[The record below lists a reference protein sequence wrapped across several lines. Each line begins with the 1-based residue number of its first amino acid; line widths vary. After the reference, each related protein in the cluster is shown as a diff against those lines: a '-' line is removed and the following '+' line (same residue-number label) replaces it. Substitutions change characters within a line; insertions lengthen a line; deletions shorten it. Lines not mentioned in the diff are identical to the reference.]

1 MEVSET
7 SLANL
12 VPGPKGG
19 RFAGV
24 DLIIAA
30 IAETVAPEF
39 ADDEAVRFELNKVF
53 DFVVTP
59 AVRAAVVE
67 RKARRIFNAIFKIMR
82 DQVVSGDVVSVN
94 GFATIWRDKPDE
106 GWPIGIERLSHSMR
120 PIKPNDIKIRETRTA
135 AVMPGNWTGQGLA
148 AEYKIEG
155 MTYPEGTTHIRDS
168 VNEPYTLVNGS
179 VIAVSGAVLG
189 LFNSA
194 TVTAVGSD
202 GVSRQYPVGSL
213 SIVVYVERQLRPVM
227 NQYGGVDLQMYYL
240 PVVDQAARLA
250 AARVGKSA
258 AEIEKNLGF
267 TVAMGVG
274 EWWRVVDREVSSL
287 EPVEISWEGFRGIPA
302 DKIMAAY
309 PRVSTVIRV
318 YSSVYDVRRIAQE
331 VYRANFG
338 FQEAYLKS
346 IGAWPERSRN
356 TGNIVSVDFR
366 QEFIDAIQ

>member
-12 VPGPKGG
+12 VPGPKGD

-82 DQVVSGDVVSVN
+82 DQIVSGEVVSVN

-106 GWPIGIERLSHSMR
+106 GWPIGIRRSSGTMR
-120 PIKPNDIKIRETRTA
+120 PIRPSDVKIRETRTA

-148 AEYKIEG
+148 AEYRMEG
-155 MTYPEGTTHIRDS
+155 MTYAEGTTHFLDPS
-168 VNEPYTLVNGS
+168 TGVSTLINGS
-179 VIAVSGAVLG
+179 VVGVSGAEIG

-194 TVTAVGSD
+194 LVTAVGGD
-202 GVSRQYPVGSL
+202 GVSRQYPVGEL
-213 SIVVYVERQLRPVM
+213 SIVVYVERQLRLEV
-227 NQYGGVDLQMYYL
+227 NQGGGADEQMYYL
-240 PVVDQAARLA
+240 PVADQAARIA
-250 AARVGKSA
+250 AARVGKSPE
-258 AEIEKNLGF
+258 EIEANLGW

-274 EWWRVVDREVSSL
+274 EWGRMVSRGFESQNATD
-287 EPVEISWEGFRGIPA
+287 ISWEFFRGLPA
-302 DKIMAAY
+302 SKILESY
-309 PRVSTVIRV
+309 PRVKTIIRAD
-318 YSSVYDVRRIAQE
+318 YSVYEVRRIDPRVIA
-331 VYRANFG
+331 
-338 FQEAYLKS
+338 LKCHLF
-346 IGAWPERSRN
+346 WPEPSP
-356 TGNIVSVDFR
+356 
-366 QEFIDAIQ
+366 A

>member
-1 MEVSET
+1 MDVSEA

-12 VPGPKGG
+12 VPGPKGD

-106 GWPIGIERLSHSMR
+106 GWPIGIRRSSGAMR
-120 PIKPNDIKIRETRTA
+120 PIRPSDIKIRETRTA
-135 AVMPGNWTGQGLA
+135 AEMPGNWTGQGLA
-148 AEYKIEG
+148 AEYEIEG

-194 TVTAVGSD
+194 MVTATGSD
-202 GVSRQYPVGSL
+202 GISRQYPVGSL

-240 PVVDQAARLA
+240 PVVDQAARIA
-250 AARVGKSA
+250 AARVGKSME
-258 AEIEKNLGF
+258 EIEENLGW
-267 TVAMGVG
+267 TVAMGVE
-274 EWWRVVDREVSSL
+274 EWGRVASRGFESQDAVS
-287 EPVEISWEGFRGIPA
+287 IGWEYFRGLPA
-302 DKIMAAY
+302 SKILESY
-309 PRVSTVIRV
+309 PRVRTIIRADFSI
-318 YSSVYDVRRIAQE
+318 YEVRRIDPE

-338 FQEAYLKS
+338 WQRSYLES

-356 TGNIVSVDFR
+356 FGNIVSVDFR